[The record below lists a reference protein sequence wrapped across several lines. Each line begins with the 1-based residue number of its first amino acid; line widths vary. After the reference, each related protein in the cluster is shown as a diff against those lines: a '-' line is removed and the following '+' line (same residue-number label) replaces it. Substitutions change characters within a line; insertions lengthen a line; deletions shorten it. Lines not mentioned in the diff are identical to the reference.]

1 MEMTPARGRRWAARL
16 LALSVSLCLLVAGC
30 LGGESPHVFNGE
42 EPNVGGTAYR
52 FTLIDQDNENW
63 SLSDAE
69 GKVVVL
75 TFMFTRCPDVCL
87 AVTSSMLW
95 VQSNLDEADR
105 EQVQFVS
112 VTVDPW
118 SDTSEVMREYSSSR
132 GAEWPHLTVA
142 NAGAGGDSEQNYTI
156 LESIWGQYGV
166 GLEMYGIEDD
176 TDYLIEHALPT
187 YILDRTLEKRVVWPG
202 SEWDPESFKRDVEYL
217 LQE

>member
-1 MEMTPARGRRWAARL
+1 MEMTPARGRRWAVRM

-30 LGGESPHVFNGE
+30 LGGVSPHVFNGE

-52 FTLIDQDNENW
+52 FTLIDQDNESW

-105 EQVQFVS
+105 DQVQFVS

-118 SDTSEVMREYSSSR
+118 SDTPEVMREYNTSR

-202 SEWDPESFKRDVEYL
+202 SGWDPESFKQDVEYL

>member
-1 MEMTPARGRRWAARL
+1 MEMTPARGRRWAVRL

-52 FTLIDQDNENW
+52 FTLIDQDNESW

-95 VQSNLDEADR
+95 VQNNLDEADR
-105 EQVQFVS
+105 DQVQFVS

-118 SDTSEVMREYSSSR
+118 SDTPEVMREYSSSR

-166 GLEMYGIEDD
+166 ALEMYGVEDD

-202 SEWDPESFKRDVEYL
+202 SEWDPQLFKQDVEYL

>member
-1 MEMTPARGRRWAARL
+1 MEMTSARGRRWAARL
-16 LALSVSLCLLVAGC
+16 LALSASLCLLLAGC
-30 LGGESPHVFNGE
+30 LGGVSPHVFNGE

-52 FTLIDQDNENW
+52 FTLIDQDNESW

-95 VQSNLDEADR
+95 VQNNLDEADR
-105 EQVQFVS
+105 DQVQFVS

-118 SDTSEVMREYSSSR
+118 SDTPEVLREYNTSR

-142 NAGAGGDSEQNYTI
+142 DAGGDVGHGYMS
-156 LESIWGQYGV
+156 LESIWYQYGV
-166 GLEMYGIEDD
+166 ALEMYGIEDD

-187 YILDRTLEKRVVWPG
+187 HILDRTLEKRVVWLG
-202 SEWDPESFKRDVEYL
+202 SEWDPELFKQDVEYL

>member
-1 MEMTPARGRRWAARL
+1 M
-16 LALSVSLCLLVAGC
+16 
-30 LGGESPHVFNGE
+30 FNGE

-52 FTLIDQDNENW
+52 FTLIDQDNESW

-105 EQVQFVS
+105 DQVQFVS

-118 SDTSEVMREYSSSR
+118 SDTPEVMREYNTSR

-142 NAGAGGDSEQNYTI
+142 DAGAGGDSEQNYET
-156 LESIWGQYGV
+156 LRPIWERYGV
-166 GLEMYGIEDD
+166 AGEMYGIEDD
-176 TDYLIEHALPT
+176 TDYLIEHSLPT
-187 YILDRTLEKRVVWPG
+187 YILDRTLEKRVVWLG
-202 SEWDPESFKRDVEYL
+202 SEWNPELFKQDVEYL
-217 LQE
+217 LEE